1 MYIHIF
7 TYIYI
12 MNSEYGEWK
21 LVRSQFSQRVSAVA
35 VSMELFSFENESD
48 LEIIYLTSLVSKV
61 SFYCR
66 LLPSC
71 SSTVKYEL

>member
-1 MYIHIF
+1 MYIYIYIYVDILMYIHIF

-21 LVRSQFSQRVSAVA
+21 LVRSQFSQLVLAMA

-48 LEIIYLTSLVSKV
+48 LEII
-61 SFYCR
+61 
-66 LLPSC
+66 
-71 SSTVKYEL
+71 

>member
-7 TYIYI
+7 IYIYI

-21 LVRSQFSQRVSAVA
+21 LVRSQFSQLVSAMA

-48 LEIIYLTSLVSKV
+48 LEII
-61 SFYCR
+61 
-66 LLPSC
+66 
-71 SSTVKYEL
+71 